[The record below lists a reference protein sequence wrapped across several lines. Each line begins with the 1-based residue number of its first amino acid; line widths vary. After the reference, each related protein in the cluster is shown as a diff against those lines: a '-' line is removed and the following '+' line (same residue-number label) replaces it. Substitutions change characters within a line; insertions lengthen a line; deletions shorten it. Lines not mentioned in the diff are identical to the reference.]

1 MTKLLVLQGI
11 PCSGK
16 STWAREFV
24 SGKKDWVIVN
34 RDSLRSMRGD
44 YWIPEQEDFITVL
57 EDYAVQSALKSGLSV
72 IVDAT
77 NLNPKTISRLEI
89 IATTHSAVLETKL
102 FKIDLKEA
110 IRRDI
115 IRGEK
120 GGISVGK
127 KVIENFYYKYPI
139 VQDLVDDRYYLGQD
153 EHKPKCVIVDID
165 GTLALRNGRNPFDY
179 GKVLEDRFNHPVG
192 KLLIHLDLDNIEII
206 FVSGRENKTLE
217 AGVTVMDLT
226 STWLGHFGCKGR
238 QLFLRKEGD
247 MRSDDIVK
255 REIFEDH
262 IKPNYNVI
270 AVLDDRDKVVKMWRD
285 LGLLCLQVYYGDF

>member
-1 MTKLLVLQGI
+1 MTKLLILQGI

-16 STWAREFV
+16 STWAKEFV
-24 SGKKDWVIVN
+24 GGKKDWVIVN
-34 RDSLRSMRGD
+34 RDSLRTMRGD
-44 YWIPEQEDFITVL
+44 YWIPEQEDFISKIETHAI
-57 EDYAVQSALKSGLSV
+57 ESALNLNLNV

-77 NLNPKTISRLEI
+77 NLNPKTLDSLKRTASLYSVEF
-89 IATTHSAVLETKL
+89 ETKL
-102 FKIDLKEA
+102 FKIGLKEA

-139 VQDLVDDRYYLGQD
+139 VQDLVDDRYYLEPD
-153 EHKPKCVIVDID
+153 WAKPKCVIVDID
-165 GTLALRNGRNPFDY
+165 GTLALRNGRSPFDY
-179 GKVLEDRFNHPVG
+179 SKVLEDRLNASVSDFLCALPD
-192 KLLIHLDLDNIEII
+192 DLEII

-217 AGVTVMDLT
+217 AGVTVYNLT
-226 STWLGHFGCKGR
+226 SKWLEWKGYEG
-238 QLFLRKEGD
+238 QTLHLRKEGD

-255 REIFEDH
+255 REIFEEF
-262 IKPNYNVI
+262 IKPNYHVL